1 MKRFITILF
10 LVNSI
15 CWAQKLIPFT
25 IDIRP
30 RIIDNAKILINV
42 EVLNNV
48 GRPVDYLEGFLSEFS
63 NGNILLGEER
73 VVLIYNYEPALQTG
87 FSTTKTISYEL
98 KTELPS
104 KYKFNISK
112 VKFAGENRVFA
123 WHPKSGFI
131 RID

>member
-10 LVNSI
+10 LINMI
-15 CWAQKLIPFT
+15 WAQKKIPFT
-25 IDIRP
+25 IDVRP
-30 RIIDNAKILINV
+30 RIIDDAKTLVNV
-42 EVLNNV
+42 EVINNV
-48 GRPVDYLEGFLSEFS
+48 GRPVDYLEGFISEFS
-63 NGNILLGEER
+63 NENVLLGEER
-73 VVLIYNYEPALQTG
+73 MVLIYNYEPALQTG

-98 KTELPS
+98 KNEIPS